1 MTLKKSK
8 RFEFDVEKD
17 TNGSPNHIEK
27 SFGGGGGLKTKMS
40 PLIKMH
46 AL

>member
-8 RFEFDVEKD
+8 RFEVDVEKE

-27 SFGGGGGLKTKMS
+27 SFGGGGVKTKMS